1 MTAGTFRSVVFP
13 ERRKVEVRE
22 LPTSAVPAAGPG
34 RIRCRALTSLVST
47 GTESFCLD
55 GTFDDG
61 TFWQEWVQY
70 PFAPGYSMTSTVEA
84 VGPGVAAIAVGDR
97 VVTNSPH
104 TELFLADAADAVV
117 VPADVSDEQACWAS
131 LACTTQL
138 GVRRAELTLGETVVV
153 VGLGTLGQLV
163 VQYLRLTGARRIIG
177 VDPVPARLQ
186 LAEAG
191 GATHLLQCDAATAAE
206 RVGEITSGE
215 MADVAFDVT
224 GHAAVLAPT
233 TTMVRPMG
241 RVVLLGDSPTPSRQQ
256 LGPRMVAGSVTLIGV
271 HASSAPRVA
280 GGRDPWTLA
289 AMTELFFDYLRS
301 GRMDVDRLHTHTFS
315 PRRAEAIYDDLRRD
329 RSGFLGVFLDWK
341 GTT

>member
-1 MTAGTFRSVVFP
+1 MMADTFRSIVFP
-13 ERRKVEVRE
+13 ERRQVEVRD
-22 LPTSAVPAAGPG
+22 LPTSIVPAPGPG
-34 RIRCRALTSLVST
+34 QIRCRALTSLVST

-55 GTFDDG
+55 GTFDEG

-84 VGPGVAAIAVGDR
+84 VGPGVAAIAVGER
-97 VVTNSPH
+97 VATSTPH
-104 TELFLADAADAVV
+104 TELFVADAARAVV

-138 GVRRAELTLGETVVV
+138 GVRRAELVLGETVVV

-163 VQYLRLTGARRIIG
+163 VQYLRLSGARRIIG
-177 VDPVPARLQ
+177 VDPVQARLD
-186 LAEAG
+186 LAEAA
-191 GATHLLQCDAATAAE
+191 GATHLLRCDAGAAVE
-206 RVGEITSGE
+206 RVREISSGE

-256 LGPRMVAGSVTLIGV
+256 LGPRMVAGSVTLIGI
-271 HASSAPRVA
+271 HASSAPEVA
-280 GGRDPWTLA
+280 TGRDPWTLA
-289 AMTELFFDYLRS
+289 AMTRLFFDYLRS
-301 GRMDVDRLHTHTFS
+301 GRMNVDRLHTHAFS
-315 PRRAEAIYDDLRRD
+315 PREANAIYDNLRRD
-329 RSGFLGVFLDWK
+329 RSGFLGVFLDWR
-341 GTT
+341 GTA